1 MRRMQNKLS
10 TAQRRLLPPLLSTL
24 LATAAAAGCTTQTAY
39 QTGQE
44 WQRQQCLK
52 LQDRDERQRCEK
64 SNATSYE
71 RYREEAEAARHSA
84 PPPPR

>member
-10 TAQRRLLPPLLSTL
+10 KALLSSL
-24 LATAAAAGCTTQTAY
+24 LAVVTVSGCTTQDFY

-44 WQRQQCLK
+44 WQRQQCMK

-64 SNATSYE
+64 STATSYE
-71 RYREEAEAARHSA
+71 RYREEAEAARRSA